1 MSSWPKVHGRIRCS
15 PHDSSYADYVWLSCI
30 FRPVVVTVSTSLQFG
45 SAGKFDS
52 RKETISVA
60 NVSGLSTADGSTA
73 VLEAVNHFMM
83 VVMASMIG
91 KNIYGV
97 LLDL

>member
-1 MSSWPKVHGRIRCS
+1 M
-15 PHDSSYADYVWLSCI
+15 
-30 FRPVVVTVSTSLQFG
+30 VVAFSASLQFG

-60 NVSGLSTADGSTA
+60 NVSGLSTADDTTA

-83 VVMASMIG
+83 VVMASMIH

>member
-1 MSSWPKVHGRIRCS
+1 M
-15 PHDSSYADYVWLSCI
+15 
-30 FRPVVVTVSTSLQFG
+30 VVAVSTSLQFG
-45 SAGKFDS
+45 SARKFDS

-60 NVSGLSTADGSTA
+60 NVIGLSTADGSTA

>member
-1 MSSWPKVHGRIRCS
+1 M
-15 PHDSSYADYVWLSCI
+15 
-30 FRPVVVTVSTSLQFG
+30 
-45 SAGKFDS
+45 
-52 RKETISVA
+52 A

>member
-1 MSSWPKVHGRIRCS
+1 M
-15 PHDSSYADYVWLSCI
+15 
-30 FRPVVVTVSTSLQFG
+30 VVAVSTSLQFG

-60 NVSGLSTADGSTA
+60 NVIGLSTADGSTA

-97 LLDL
+97 LLDLLSKKKSKRENVGVAAHLTRNTAPPLP